1 MAAAATSLRPICWA
15 ICSKLSFLAALALK
29 RVSDEAGRLGCW
41 EVCIR
46 EEISSIYKNPFE
58 IGNWDRVLHRELRET

>member
-41 EVCIR
+41 EVYNS
-46 EEISSIYKNPFE
+46 EEISSRIDLKWG
-58 IGNWDRVLHRELRET
+58 IGIKVLHRELRET